1 MEQWKQIEDYE
12 HYEVSTEGRVKNKKG
27 EILKARKNEH
37 GYLYVSLWKNNKGKN
52 FRVNRLVAIAFI
64 PNPNNYTDVNHIN
77 EDKTDNRVEN
87 LEWLPHGENI
97 KHGTLQQ
104 KKEEKLK
111 GNTYHNTPVR
121 CIETGQEFESVKQAS
136 EWLNVRPTSLTKHL
150 RGQRKSIKK
159 YHFEYVSK
167 N

>member
-52 FRVNRLVAIAFI
+52 FRVNRLVAIACI
-64 PNPNNYTDVNHIN
+64 PNPNNNTDVNHIN

-104 KKEEKLK
+104 RRAEKLK